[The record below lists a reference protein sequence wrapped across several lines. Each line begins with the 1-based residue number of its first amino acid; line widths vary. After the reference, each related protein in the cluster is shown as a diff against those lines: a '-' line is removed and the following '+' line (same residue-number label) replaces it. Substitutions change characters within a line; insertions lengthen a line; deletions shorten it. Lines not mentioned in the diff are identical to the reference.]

1 MHILPVPRGIII
13 KQFKELKIE
22 EKCSEEYRNEVE
34 FIPAHPTTCQPLMAC
49 ASINT
54 AASALKPEH
63 DSPVGRTGGL
73 ALAADVEWP
82 APGCGKYIVTKLSS
96 Y

>member
-1 MHILPVPRGIII
+1 
-13 KQFKELKIE
+13 
-22 EKCSEEYRNEVE
+22 
-34 FIPAHPTTCQPLMAC
+34 MAC